1 MANQF
6 TDVVWPGWEVV
17 RKLGEG
23 SFGGVYE
30 IQRTLPDGQVE
41 KGALKK
47 LTLPRNADEIEELR
61 SGQYDEAS
69 ITAHFSNQLKNLVG
83 EYGMMKKLS
92 GCPNIVHSLDL
103 SYIQHDDGI
112 GWDLYIRMELLTPLK
127 KVLSP
132 EYLEK
137 TVLELGTSLCNAL
150 IACEKEHIIH
160 RDIKPENILVSDA
173 GVYKLGDF
181 GVAKV
186 AVENGTGTITG
197 TTGYMAPEI
206 AKHEAYGPTVDIYS
220 LGMVLYWMM
229 NERTL
234 PFLPLPPQIPSPKQR
249 QDATNCRFRGEALP
263 EPKNGSEELKRVIL
277 KACAFNPEDRYQT
290 AGEMMEALENCGE
303 EKTVYERPKK
313 PIQAES
319 PAEQPRQPEQPQ
331 EAKDSV
337 PCKPEIQTEK
347 KPKKKGAKKW
357 LLPIAAAVLCIIAV
371 VALQGRPK
379 KTTEKPTA
387 TAPAA
392 TTTADAENAEAQTE
406 KSPVLELTLVPDEN
420 ASFADVKHDSVVV
433 EKRIC
438 ALSPEAEIHMNEEN
452 GQIEATIPIS
462 AIGYGHDVETII
474 RATVNRP
481 QKLYFVRYVSSY
493 QYMYDDENGL
503 INREDITKIYQST
516 VGDMS
521 TLVGMPL
528 EAITV
533 RGDSISLD
541 KDQPCIY
548 LELTED
554 RAEKMCRDFDRDGTD
569 TFGFDVT
576 MSNSVVFP
584 YTYRVDDHTF
594 VMVAAGW
601 KEEGLT
607 RAVTYGLSNEELS
620 KGYTFRYAVVPE
632 AMWQTRDDDVYFG
645 QMQCEY
651 AELEDPDNTVSIRFE
666 ITNYADVSDALI
678 EEAIRQLKDKMDII
692 GLPYTLGMD
701 VQQENM
707 VVIRTNPER
716 LNEQL
721 LQMLTNTPTL
731 DTAYSTEINVW
742 GLKVKK
748 AEVVSAGDSG
758 NIALQVQYTDAAK
771 VEELTSKLRWRDDKT
786 LYYGGYHDP
795 FISTQITA
803 AVQED
808 TLTFTQFP
816 MMGADGVEEQY
827 RYILELISYMLQT
840 KRSDAFTYYRSYT
853 FNSESAHFGLTNA
866 TEADKKIMDQIQEKY
881 PEFEVWL
888 NEKSDKYLYVSMK
901 ANIAPKFFE
910 TCFDQVEDIFK
921 LCDLDNSDLG
931 GAVFYLIDEKNG
943 QRCRLVFTKFTGDAY
958 MACTGNCRG
967 DLLDAY
973 TEDFANNAS
982 WRLFF
987 QKRHFEMYGT

>member
-127 KVLSP
+127 KVLPS
-132 EYLEK
+132 EYSEK

-150 IACEKEHIIH
+150 VACEKEHIIH

-263 EPKNGSEELKRVIL
+263 EPKNGSEALKRVIL

-290 AGEMMEALENCGE
+290 AGEMMEALENCGKK
-303 EKTVYERPKK
+303 KTVYERPKS
-313 PIQAES
+313 IQTQRE
-319 PAEQPRQPEQPQ
+319 AEQPRQPEQPQ
-331 EAKDSV
+331 EAEASV
-337 PCKPEIQTEK
+337 PRKQGIQTEK

-357 LLPIAAAVLCIIAV
+357 LLPIAAAVLCVVAV
-371 VALQGRPK
+371 AALQGRPK
-379 KTTEKPTA
+379 KATEKTME

-392 TTTADAENAEAQTE
+392 TTTAAAETVAAQSE
-406 KSPVLELTLVPDEN
+406 RVPVLELTLVPDED
-420 ASFADVKHDSVVV
+420 ASFADVKHDSALIRG
-433 EKRIC
+433 RIE
-438 ALSPEAEIHMNEEN
+438 ALSSKAKIISDEETGGIN
-452 GQIEATIPIS
+452 VTIPMTDIGYENDVESVIWATIS
-462 AIGYGHDVETII
+462 RKQE
-474 RATVNRP
+474 
-481 QKLYFVRYVSSY
+481 LWFVRYVDAFAY
-493 QYMYDDENGL
+493 TYDKEAGP
-503 INREDITKIYQST
+503 INREEITAISQTTAGEMNEKF
-516 VGDMS
+516 
-521 TLVGMPL
+521 GMPL
-528 EAITV
+528 EIKLRNEETATLEK
-533 RGDSISLD
+533 S
-541 KDQPCIY
+541 QPCIY
-548 LELTED
+548 IQLTQE
-554 RAEKMCRDFDRDGTD
+554 RAEQLGSNFDVDGFD

-576 MSNSVVFP
+576 RNNHVEFP
-584 YTYRVDDHTF
+584 YTYQVDDRSF
-594 VMVAAGW
+594 VMVPTTW
-601 KEEGLT
+601 QEENLT
-607 RAVTYGLSNEELS
+607 KAIVYGLSNETLHKPYS
-620 KGYTFRYAVVPE
+620 YRYKIVPE
-632 AMWQTRDDDVYFG
+632 AYWQTRDDCNDFG
-645 QMQCEY
+645 RLQCEY
-651 AELEDPDNTVSIRFE
+651 GELNEPDNTVSLRFE
-666 ITNYADVSDALI
+666 LTNYSEVS
-678 EEAIRQLKDKMDII
+678 EELVKNTIRQLKDKMDIV
-692 GLPYTLGMD
+692 GLPYAFGTD
-701 VQQENM
+701 VQKENV
-707 VVIRTNPER
+707 VVIRTSPER
-716 LNEQL
+716 LNAKVLEL
-721 LQMLTNTPTL
+721 FSTSLGLRSNNSDIYTWDLNIK
-731 DTAYSTEINVW
+731 DIEIVSTEDSEKIGMQVRYT
-742 GLKVKK
+742 K
-748 AEVVSAGDSG
+748 AE
-758 NIALQVQYTDAAK
+758 N
-771 VEELTSKLRWRDDKT
+771 VEELTSKLRWKDDKT
-786 LYYGGYHDP
+786 LFYGDYSGSMVAASITTT
-795 FISTQITA
+795 ISG
-803 AVQED
+803 D
-808 TLTFTQFP
+808 TILFDQLP
-816 MMGADGVEEQY
+816 LLGLDSIDEQY
-827 RYILELISYMLQT
+827 RYLLELISYDLT
-840 KRSDAFTYYRSYT
+840 AERTGVYLSSRGYI
-853 FNSESAHFGLTNA
+853 FNDDDVHFGLSTIS
-866 TEADKKIMDQIQEKY
+866 EEDQEIISYIQGNY
-881 PEFEVWL
+881 PEFDIRLVEDSY
-888 NEKSDKYLYVSMK
+888 KKLYVLMNAQIGPNFYEK
-901 ANIAPKFFE
+901 
-910 TCFDQVEDIFK
+910 CFDQVERIFK
-921 LCDLDNSDLG
+921 DCDLDNSDLDS
-931 GAVFYLIDEKNG
+931 VIFYLIAEKG
-943 QRCRLVFTKFTGDAY
+943 DQRCRLIFTKFTGDTY

-967 DLLDAY
+967 DMLDAY
-973 TEDFANNAS
+973 TEDFSKIAS

>member
-127 KVLSP
+127 KVLPP
-132 EYLEK
+132 EYSEK
-137 TVLELGTSLCNAL
+137 TVLELGKSLCNAL
-150 IACEKEHIIH
+150 VACEKEHIIH

-263 EPKNGSEELKRVIL
+263 EPKNGSEALKRVIL

-303 EKTVYERPKK
+303 EKTVYERSKK

-331 EAKDSV
+331 KAEPSV
-337 PCKPEIQTEK
+337 PRKPEIQTEK

-379 KTTEKPTA
+379 KTTKKPTA
-387 TAPAA
+387 TAT
-392 TTTADAENAEAQTE
+392 TTTATVENAAAQTE
-406 KSPVLELTLVPDEN
+406 ESPVLELTLVPDEN

-438 ALSPEAEIHMNEEN
+438 ALSPEAEIRLNEDN

-516 VGDMS
+516 VGDMN

-528 EAITV
+528 EAETIWGDTIT
-533 RGDSISLD
+533 LD

-548 LELTED
+548 LELTAE
-554 RAEKMCRDFDRDGTD
+554 RAEKMGSDFDRDGTD

-576 MSNSVVFP
+576 MNNSVVFP

-594 VMVAAGW
+594 VMVATGW

-632 AMWQTRDDDVYFG
+632 AMWQTRDDAVYFG

-666 ITNYADVSDALI
+666 ITNYAEVSDALI

-731 DTAYSTEINVW
+731 DTAYSTEISVW
-742 GLKVKK
+742 GLKVKN
-748 AEVVSAGDSG
+748 AQVVSAGDSG

-795 FISTQITA
+795 FISTQITTT
-803 AVQED
+803 VQED

-888 NEKSDKYLYVSMK
+888 GEDSYKKLYVLMNAQIGPNFYEK
-901 ANIAPKFFE
+901 
-910 TCFDQVEDIFK
+910 CFDQVERIFK
-921 LCDLDNSDLG
+921 DCDLDNSDLDS
-931 GAVFYLIDEKNG
+931 VIFYLIAEKG
-943 QRCRLVFTKFTGDAY
+943 DQRCRLIFTKFTGDTY

-967 DLLDAY
+967 DMLDAY
-973 TEDFANNAS
+973 TEDFSKIAS

>member
-127 KVLSP
+127 KVLPP
-132 EYLEK
+132 EYSEK

-263 EPKNGSEELKRVIL
+263 EPKNGSEALKRVIL

-290 AGEMMEALENCGE
+290 AEEMMEALENCGE

-319 PAEQPRQPEQPQ
+319 PAEQPRQPEQPK

-357 LLPIAAAVLCIIAV
+357 LLPIAAVVLCIIAV

-379 KTTEKPTA
+379 KTTKKPTA
-387 TAPAA
+387 TAT
-392 TTTADAENAEAQTE
+392 TTTATAETVAARTE
-406 KSPVLELTLVPDEN
+406 ETPVLKLTLTPQED
-420 ASFADVKHDSVVV
+420 APLADVRHDGPLVQGRV
-433 EKRIC
+433 R
-438 ALSPEAEIHMNEEN
+438 ALSPTAVITQDEDT
-452 GQIEATIPIS
+452 GVIEAVIPLADVGQVDLEAAVRCTIC
-462 AIGYGHDVETII
+462 
-474 RATVNRP
+474 RP
-481 QKLYFVRYVSSY
+481 QKLHFVKYISSF
-493 QYMYDDENGL
+493 QYYADDTEGVVA
-503 INREDITKIYQST
+503 RDDI
-516 VGDMS
+516 
-521 TLVGMPL
+521 L
-528 EAITV
+528 EA
-533 RGDSISLD
+533 
-541 KDQPCIY
+541 
-548 LELTED
+548 
-554 RAEKMCRDFDRDGTD
+554 
-569 TFGFDVT
+569 
-576 MSNSVVFP
+576 
-584 YTYRVDDHTF
+584 
-594 VMVAAGW
+594 
-601 KEEGLT
+601 
-607 RAVTYGLSNEELS
+607 RAVTAGEMRAQYGMPEDVVAANGDTLTLDEEMPCLYLKLTENGANQLHALDEIDGEPTMGLDIAVSGGTTFVYLFAAPDGESFVIALGDAATNNIAESLAYGLTHEMLNRAYSYNYSVE
-620 KGYTFRYAVVPE
+620 PE
-632 AMWQTRDDDVYFG
+632 AIWETKTTVDFYGEQQCDDV
-645 QMQCEY
+645 
-651 AELEDPDNTVSIRFE
+651 ALPDPENTVSVRLDINDRASDEEVNETIRV
-666 ITNYADVSDALI
+666 I
-678 EEAIRQLKDKMDII
+678 KDKMDII
-692 GLPYTLGMD
+692 GLPYAFGRDPQL
-701 VQQENM
+701 ENS
-707 VVIRTNPER
+707 VIIRTSPKR
-716 LNEQL
+716 LNAKL
-721 LQMLTNTPTL
+721 LDFVTRAYGASFSTSCGLYPSGLQVLNT
-731 DTAYSTEINVW
+731 
-742 GLKVKK
+742 KV
-748 AEVVSAGDSG
+748 VPVGDSG
-758 NIALQVQYTDAAK
+758 AIGLMVQFTKPEAL
-771 VEELTSKLRWRDDKT
+771 EEFSSKLRWKDDKS
-786 LYYGGYHDP
+786 LWIGLSQDP
-795 FISTQITA
+795 LLSTQVTTTITDNTI
-803 AVQED
+803 VLDSLPMLSQD
-808 TLTFTQFP
+808 TI
-816 MMGADGVEEQY
+816 DEEY
-827 RYILELISYMLQT
+827 RYILELFAYCLKQKSTGASVYLSSYSFA
-840 KRSDAFTYYRSYT
+840 SDQSY
-853 FNSESAHFGLTNA
+853 FGLTNV
-866 TEADKKIMDQIQEKY
+866 TEEDQKLMDIIQEAY
-881 PEFEVWL
+881 PETDSWIEEDRKKTLKILLHAKPGPDFV
-888 NEKSDKYLYVSMK
+888 D
-901 ANIAPKFFE
+901 
-910 TCFDQVEDIFK
+910 TCFDQVEDIFDK
-921 LCDLDNSDLG
+921 CDLDNSGMDTV
-931 GAVFYLIDEKNG
+931 AVYLVDEKSG
-943 QRCRLVFTKFTGDAY
+943 QRCRLVFTKYSGTPYLRCVGRCSGEY
-958 MACTGNCRG
+958 
-967 DLLDAY
+967 LDEYA
-973 TEDFANNAS
+973 EEFSDHAS

-987 QKRHFEMYGT
+987 QKRNFEMYGS